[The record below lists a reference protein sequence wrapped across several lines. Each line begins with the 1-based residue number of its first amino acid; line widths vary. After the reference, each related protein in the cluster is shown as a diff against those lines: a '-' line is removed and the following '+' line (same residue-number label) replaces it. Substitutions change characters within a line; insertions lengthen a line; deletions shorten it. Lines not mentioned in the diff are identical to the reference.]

1 MDQQHLWIF
10 EISWKSGQLINVLD
24 SFYTNLLTLCPLYL
38 YTQLQSTV
46 QYTRH
51 NRKCLINLI
60 SSLLYFKT
68 FHQKVNMWK
77 WRYKIGRKA
86 NNQWLFM
93 NFKISDIL
101 SEYTQYRLTVCHY
114 CKRNRIYFHS
124 WYSYIH
130 VVSLTAFQR
139 VTIFWKV
146 IFLCAPKPLH
156 GEVLVSSRMDI

>member
-60 SSLLYFKT
+60 SGDNELRKPLQFSNQLYSKTNLEVSVLRDYSVFKACFDNTVSILKIYCTVDTKKILLENFSLFSLLFLCSSTGK
-68 FHQKVNMWK
+68 
-77 WRYKIGRKA
+77 
-86 NNQWLFM
+86 L
-93 NFKISDIL
+93 
-101 SEYTQYRLTVCHY
+101 
-114 CKRNRIYFHS
+114 
-124 WYSYIH
+124 
-130 VVSLTAFQR
+130 
-139 VTIFWKV
+139 V
-146 IFLCAPKPLH
+146 IFLLDRQTPGCL
-156 GEVLVSSRMDI
+156 LCFLSDRIFLISQ